1 MRIRRL
7 KIRAL
12 AEELLHDAKI
22 SEPPVPVH
30 KIAKA
35 QGVRLFLQ
43 PFDGELSGF
52 IAQKDD
58 DVVIGVNTY
67 HARVRQ
73 RFTIAHELGHMLLHE
88 QGEVHVDR
96 KFHIK
101 LRSNVSSQGIDPEE
115 VEANLFAAEVLMPK
129 RFIDQ
134 DLRGI
139 SDVDLLDTDVIDG
152 LAERYNV
159 STQAIMFRLGALGY
173 IKE

>member
-7 KIRAL
+7 KIRSL
-12 AEELLHDAKI
+12 AEELLREAKI
-22 SEPPVPVH
+22 SEPPVPIH
-30 KIAKA
+30 KIAKN
-35 QGVRLFLQ
+35 QGARLFLR

-52 IAQKDD
+52 IAKNDD
-58 DVVIGVNTY
+58 NIVIGVNTS

-96 KFHIK
+96 KFHVK
-101 LRSNVSSQGIDPEE
+101 LRNNVSSQGMDPEE
-115 VEANLFAAEVLMPK
+115 VEANVFAAEVLMPK
-129 RFIDQ
+129 RFIDH

-139 SDVDLLDTDVIDG
+139 GDVDLLDTEVIDG

-159 STQAIMFRLGALGY
+159 STQAIMFRLAALGY
-173 IKE
+173 IRT